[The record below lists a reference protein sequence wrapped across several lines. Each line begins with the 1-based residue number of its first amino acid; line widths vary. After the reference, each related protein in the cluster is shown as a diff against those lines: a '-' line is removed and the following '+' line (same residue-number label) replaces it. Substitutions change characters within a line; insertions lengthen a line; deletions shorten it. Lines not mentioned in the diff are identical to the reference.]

1 VPALLHV
8 TLLGGQVLADAAGTV
23 RLRSSRTIA
32 LVAFL
37 VAHTGRP
44 QTRQHIAALFWPD
57 STDEQALTNL
67 RRELHHLRGALG
79 GDPALVVTSRDLC
92 WQDTATVSVD
102 VREFGRERAAAL
114 AAARTDDV
122 DAVLA
127 HASAAVDRYQGEFL
141 PGSYEDWALAFR
153 DTLDQQCVELL
164 DLLRD
169 TRARTGD
176 LIGAVEVARRRIQLR
191 HLEETGYRAMMT
203 LQGDLGDRAGAVST
217 YHRCASVLE
226 RELGVEP
233 DPATQAVLT
242 KLLAREGPAVTAVS
256 ASEPAVPRSGP
267 AAAPLVGRHRE
278 ARALVELWR
287 TAATGRP
294 AVAVVRGDPGVGKSR
309 LVAEVAAACR
319 HEGAVVAQAQCFGT
333 SGRLALA
340 PVGDWLRIPEVQAAH
355 ATLDAVWRAEVDRL
369 VPSERTRRDHPAGQR
384 AMADSWQ
391 RHRFYEGLT
400 RALVAV
406 GRPLLLVLDNL
417 HWCDQETLAF
427 ITFCLGLAADAPIMI
442 AATLR
447 DEDRDQE
454 PGLGEWLARTR
465 AAGLLT
471 EIPLG
476 PLEAADTAA
485 LTEAIIGRPLTDADV
500 EVVQVS
506 TGGIPLSI
514 IEAARSV
521 DDDPANAFPVGNLT
535 SVLHQ
540 RWEQLSPTGRQVI
553 GLAAA
558 VGRDFTLDLLTEA
571 SDLPADEV
579 VRVVDEL
586 WRRRILRE
594 VGDGYDFSHDLLRDA
609 AYREVSPPQRWLLHR
624 RIAQGLELLHADDP
638 DAVSA
643 QLAEQYARGGRGE
656 RAVTYYQRA
665 AEIADCMFAHAEA
678 IRLCEAALS
687 VLRRLPEGADRAA
700 KELKV
705 LEAMAAPLSARYGY
719 SSPQLQEALE
729 RAIALAERLR
739 RRGALINGLIGL
751 WYSLYVRGETA
762 AANRAVDRAL
772 TLVEP
777 NSELSGPVHFEA
789 GVAAVTLGRP
799 AEGLRHFAIAAS
811 LGRTSSLWVGTD
823 PDVHGMA
830 FAAQA
835 HWLLGHDDDTQAS
848 SAGAVALARATGSPF
863 NLAIALGYRAVT
875 HHLCHDVPALATTA
889 AELRELCRRYD
900 FAYYG
905 EWGLIL
911 DGWVQGGTRGLAL
924 ARQGVEALTAA
935 GSFTRMPYWLSI
947 VADLAARTDRTEE
960 AAATLDAALAAGRAR
975 DDLWWLPEVMRM
987 RAAYDNPD
995 QAVRR
1000 LTAAAR
1006 LATQHGSVRLLRRCR
1021 DDLDAL
1027 GVPTQP
1033 FGVPP
1038 TA

>member
-1 VPALLHV
+1 MLQV
-8 TLLGGQVLADAAGTV
+8 TLLGEQVLVDATGTV

-32 LVAFL
+32 LIAFL
-37 VAHTGRP
+37 VAHTDAP
-44 QTRQHIAALFWPD
+44 QTRQHIAGLFWPD

-67 RRELHHLRGALG
+67 RRELHHLRSVVG
-79 GDPALVVTSRDLC
+79 GDAALVVTSRDLC
-92 WQDTATVSVD
+92 WKDTATIAVD

-114 AAARTDDV
+114 AAARADDL
-122 DAVLA
+122 DGVLD
-127 HASAAVDRYQGEFL
+127 HATAAVDRYQGEFL
-141 PGSYEDWALAFR
+141 PGSYADWALEFR
-153 DTLDQQCVELL
+153 AGLEHQCVELL

-176 LIGAVEVARRRIQLR
+176 VPGAVDVARRRIQLR
-191 HLEETGYRAMMT
+191 HLEELGYRALMA

-217 YHRCASVLE
+217 YHHCASVLE

-233 DPATQAVLT
+233 DPTTRAALN
-242 KLLAREGPAVTAVS
+242 KLLAREGPAVTAMP
-256 ASEPAVPRSGP
+256 AGEPTAARSGP
-267 AAAPLVGRHRE
+267 AAAPLVGRSRE
-278 ARALVELWR
+278 ARVLVELWHK
-287 TAATGRP
+287 AAAGRP
-294 AVAVVRGDPGVGKSR
+294 VVAVVRGDAGVGKSR
-309 LVAEVAAACR
+309 LVAEVAVACR
-319 HEGAVVAQAQCFGT
+319 REGAVVAQAQCFGT

-340 PVGDWLRIPEVQAAH
+340 PVGDWLRIPEVQVAQSA
-355 ATLDAVWRAEVDRL
+355 LDPVWQLEVERL
-369 VPSERTRRDHPAGQR
+369 VPSGRTRREHASGQR
-384 AMADSWQ
+384 AMVDSWQ

-400 RALVAV
+400 RALIAI

-427 ITFCLGLAADAPIMI
+427 ITFCLGLATDAPIMV

-447 DEDRDQE
+447 DDDRDQE
-454 PGLGEWLARTR
+454 PGLGEWLARMR

-476 PLEAADTAA
+476 PLEADDTAV
-485 LTEAIIGRPLTDADV
+485 LTEAIIGRPLAPSDV
-500 EVVQVS
+500 ELVHAT
-506 TGGIPLSI
+506 TGGFPLSI

-521 DDDPANAFPVGNLT
+521 DDDPDNALPVGNLT

-540 RWEQLSPTGRQVI
+540 RWEQVSATGREVL

-571 SDLPADEV
+571 SDLHADEV
-579 VRVVDEL
+579 VRAVDEL

-609 AYREVSPPQRWLLHR
+609 AYREVSPPRRWLLHR

-656 RAVTYYQRA
+656 RAVVYYGRA
-665 AEIADCMFAHAEA
+665 AEIADSMFAHVEA

-687 VLRRLPEGADRAA
+687 IIHRMPDGPDRAA
-700 KELKV
+700 KELTV

-719 SSPQLQEALE
+719 SSPQLRETLE
-729 RAIALAERLR
+729 RAIAVAERLR
-739 RRGALINGLIGL
+739 RRDAVVNGLIGL
-751 WYSLYVRGETA
+751 WYSQHVRGEA
-762 AANRAVDRAL
+762 AASNRTVDRAL
-772 TLVEP
+772 VLVEP
-777 NSELSGPVHFEA
+777 SSELSGPVHFAA

-811 LGRTSSLWVGTD
+811 LGRTPSLWVGTD

-830 FAAQA
+830 IAAHA
-835 HWLLGHDDDTQAS
+835 HWLLGHDEDAQAS
-848 SAGAVALARATGSPF
+848 CAGAVALARATGSPF

-875 HHLCHDVPALATTA
+875 HHLSNDLPVLASTVG
-889 AELRELCRRYD
+889 ELRELCRRYD

-905 EWGLIL
+905 EWALIL
-911 DGWVQGGTRGLAL
+911 DGWVRGGAKGLAC
-924 ARQGVEALTAA
+924 ARQGIEVLTSA
-935 GSFTRMPYWLSI
+935 GSFTRMPYWLSL
-947 VADLAARTDRTEE
+947 VADLAAREGRRDE

-987 RAAYDNPD
+987 RAAYDSRD
-995 QAVRR
+995 QAVQR

-1006 LATQHGSVRLLRRCR
+1006 MATQHGSVALLRRCR
-1021 DDLDAL
+1021 DDLAAL
-1027 GVPTQP
+1027 GVPTEA

-1038 TA
+1038 TP